1 MYTVMVQV
9 RPRTRLKLSGKQQ
22 SPHLEKV
29 IFVAGGITTR
39 LHVGWSGD
47 RILIGARDF
56 SPKLSSLALGP
67 TQPPVKWVP
76 GFFLWFKAA
85 GALHIPPR
93 LRMSGDIPVLPNL
106 LSCFGQGQL

>member
-1 MYTVMVQV
+1 MVQV

-29 IFVAGGITTR
+29 RFVAGGIATR
-39 LHVGWSGD
+39 LHGGRSGD
-47 RILIGARDF
+47 RILVGARDF
-56 SPKLSSLALGP
+56 SPKLPSLALGP
-67 TQPPVKWVP
+67 TQPPVEWVL

-93 LRMSGDIPVLPNL
+93 LRMSGDIPLLPNM
-106 LSCFGQGQL
+106 LSCFGQVQL